1 MRDSGNKFHM
11 LSDAYEHT
19 VVRKIRKFV
28 KIFSPKISLFSC
40 PKLDEDQKKK
50 GLHSNLVRFLAQN

>member
-50 GLHSNLVRFLAQN
+50 VFTQI